1 MPLILG
7 TNSIKDTGYNV
18 DNSCRFND
26 GDSAYMHK
34 SPGSSGNQRKF
45 TFSTWFKI
53 GNSADILT
61 LFATGADA
69 SNRFWVMRH
78 NEGTNSS
85 QIKVDAKTSDSQTI
99 EIQTSASFRDS
110 TAWMHLVVAVDTE
123 QGTAANRVKIYINGT
138 QITSFAT
145 ETYPAEDHDTEVNK
159 AAEHRIGRYNAGTN
173 YWDGYMCETV
183 FIDGTQYAASDFGEF
198 DEDSPRIWKPKDV
211 SGLTFGSNGFY
222 LDYKD
227 SSNLG
232 NDANGGTDL
241 TEVNLAATDQ
251 SIDTCTNNF
260 ATMNSLA
267 NKVTSVNFSE
277 GNLETGFG
285 NGRGGSTS
293 TFGLTTGKW
302 YVEMNIT
309 TMPDDSRFHL
319 GVVPFEIK
327 AADDL
332 HNTSNQGTDLSG
344 YNAVIYA
351 NDDSGL
357 SIINNFYG
365 NATGRFSGTPIIAM
379 ALDLTSATKTMAFS
393 VNGAW
398 VTGSNTTDTDFSNAL
413 KVDISAYI
421 ARHDV
426 WHIAC
431 GTGNSSGTSGVFEM
445 NFGSPS
451 FAISSGNA
459 DGNGYGNFEYA
470 VPSGYFSLCTKNLAE
485 YGG

>member
-1 MPLILG
+1 MIILG
-7 TNSIKDTGYNV
+7 TNSIKAAGGYDV
-18 DNSCRFND
+18 ANSCRFN
-26 GDSAYMHK
+26 S
-34 SPGSSGNQRKF
+34 GSSDSLTR
-45 TFSTWFKI
+45 TFSTPTSAKKFTISQWVKRSKTGESQILLNQSADYYYITSADVIDFETTTGRLKTNRLFRDLSAWYHI
-53 GNSADILT
+53 VIVVDTTLGTADDRIKMFINGVQETSFASRTNPSQDANFANFNSATQHSI
-61 LFATGADA
+61 
-69 SNRFWVMRH
+69 
-78 NEGTNSS
+78 
-85 QIKVDAKTSDSQTI
+85 AKRQ
-99 EIQTSASFRDS
+99 SASDMFLNGYL
-110 TAWMHLVVAVDTE
+110 AE
-123 QGTAANRVKIYINGT
+123 QVFLDGTAAA
-138 QITSFAT
+138 IT
-145 ETYPAEDHDTEVNK
+145 DL
-159 AAEHRIGRYNAGTN
+159 
-173 YWDGYMCETV
+173 
-183 FIDGTQYAASDFGEF
+183 GEF
-198 DEDSPRIWKPKDV
+198 DSDSPTIWKPIDV
-211 SGLTFGSNGFY
+211 SGLTFGNNGFH
-222 LDYKD
+222 LDFED
-227 SSNLG
+227 SSALG
-232 NDANGGTDL
+232 NDVSGNNNDFTAN
-241 TEVNLAATDQ
+241 NLAAVDQ

>member
-26 GDSAYMHK
+26 GDGAYMHK

-53 GNSADILT
+53 GNSTANLT
-61 LFATGADA
+61 LFATGADG
-69 SNRFWVMRH
+69 SNRFWIMRH
-78 NEGTNSS
+78 NESSNNS
-85 QIKVDAKTSDSQTI
+85 QIKIDAKTSDSQTI
-99 EIQTSASFRDS
+99 ELRTNASFRDS

-123 QGTAANRVKIYINGT
+123 QGTAANRVKVYINGT
-138 QITSFAT
+138 QITSFNQS
-145 ETYPAEDHDTEVNK
+145 TYPAEDHDTEVNK

-173 YWDGYMCETV
+173 YFDGYLAETV

-267 NKVTSVNFSE
+267 NKVSGVGFSE
-277 GNLETGFG
+277 GNLNIAMT
-285 NGRGGSTS
+285 NNKGGSTS

-309 TMPDDSRFHL
+309 TQPADERFHL
-319 GVVPFEIK
+319 GINPFEIQEQ
-327 AADDL
+327 DD
-332 HNTSNQGTDLSG
+332 HNSTLNQGIGLSG
-344 YNAVIYA
+344 FNAVIYA
-351 NDDSGL
+351 DSGSGAAVL
-357 SIINNFYG
+357 NNFFG
-365 NATGRFSGTPIIAM
+365 NNTTRFDSFTGIIGM
-379 ALDLTSATKTMAFS
+379 ALDITDGTIAFS
-393 VNGAW
+393 KAGAW
-398 VTGSNTTDTDFSNAL
+398 VTGSGTTDTDFSNAL
-413 KVDISAYI
+413 KVDISTAL

-426 WHIAC
+426 WHITC
-431 GTGNSSGTSGVFEM
+431 GSGNSSGTTGVFSM